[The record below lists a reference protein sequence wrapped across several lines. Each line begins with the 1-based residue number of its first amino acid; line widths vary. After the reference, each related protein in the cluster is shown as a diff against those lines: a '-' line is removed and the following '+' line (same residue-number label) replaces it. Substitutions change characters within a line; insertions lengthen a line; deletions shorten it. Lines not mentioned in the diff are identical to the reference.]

1 MAQAADVIQIGII
14 DDDASV
20 GRAFARL
27 LRGHGYKCIVFQSG
41 ESALAAL
48 ELQRLHCLI
57 VDIQMGGMDGFEF
70 CERLDAAGVYIP
82 RIFISAYVDPER
94 SEMKAPVDDII
105 LLIKPIDEHELLAS
119 IERVIGRSRR

>member
-1 MAQAADVIQIGII
+1 MAQVTGAIQIGII

-27 LRGHGYKCIVFQSG
+27 LREHGYNCIVFQSG

-48 ELQRLHCLI
+48 ELHSVHCLI

-70 CERLDAAGVYIP
+70 CGKLEAAGVHIP
-82 RIFISAYVDPER
+82 HIFISAYINPER
-94 SEMKAPVDDII
+94 SEMKAPLDDKI
-105 LLIKPIDEHELLAS
+105 LLIKPIDEHKLLAS
-119 IERVIGRSRR
+119 IERVMDISHR